1 MIKMSEPSILV
12 KKHVPSG
19 TIVLNRPDK
28 RNALSRNMI
37 ADLEQALRDFH
48 GEKKVRAVIITG
60 AGSAFCAGLD
70 LSEMHETCQSDEAL
84 QKWHEDS
91 VQLRELYQYMLRFP
105 KPIIAAVNG
114 PAVGAGAGLV
124 LASDIVIAAKEAT
137 FGFPE
142 PQRGIVSGLCAP
154 LLTFRIGGGHAA
166 KLLLTAERISA
177 DRAQQIGLFEELVS
191 HDLLWA
197 RAAEICKT
205 IEKSA
210 AEAVS
215 LTKRVLNET
224 IGEHLEMLLA
234 AGAAASATSKTTQAA
249 SEGLS
254 AFVEK
259 REPNWP

>member
-1 MIKMSEPSILV
+1 M
-12 KKHVPSG
+12 
-19 TIVLNRPDK
+19 
-28 RNALSRNMI
+28 
-37 ADLEQALRDFH
+37 
-48 GEKKVRAVIITG
+48 
-60 AGSAFCAGLD
+60 
-70 LSEMHETCQSDEAL
+70 

-124 LASDIVIAAKEAT
+124 LASDIVIGANEAT

-154 LLTFRIGGGHAA
+154 LLTFRVGGSHAA